1 MQTLPLN
8 VFFCFRFDRLIK
20 IDAVKKWIMIPV
32 VFVPSQRY
40 FYRERLNLAM
50 REQPLLVVEARYLD

>member
-1 MQTLPLN
+1 
-8 VFFCFRFDRLIK
+8 
-20 IDAVKKWIMIPV
+20 MIPV

>member
-1 MQTLPLN
+1 MNNDPRGVCSIT
-8 VFFCFRFDRLIK
+8 
-20 IDAVKKWIMIPV
+20 AV
-32 VFVPSQRY
+32 